1 MSSNTNDLV
10 FSHIKEI
17 AHKNSQKDNILIEPV
32 MRLMLIIKPKLVEEY
47 RCCSLK
53 PRRWEKNTNDQ
64 EWKSI
69 DETDVHSE
77 ITNLTKYV
85 QSIITRIYGRHIFRK
100 DASSAEIEQAQ
111 IIYHLHPVIAKPD
124 FIDKI
129 VTEFAEIVL
138 CEE

>member
-1 MSSNTNDLV
+1 MSSNTNDLI
-10 FSHIKEI
+10 FSHIKDI

-47 RCCSLK
+47 RCLSLK

-69 DETDVHSE
+69 EETDVRTV
-77 ITNLTKYV
+77 ITNLSKYI
-85 QSIITRIYGRHIFRK
+85 QSIITRIYGRYIFRK
-100 DASSAEIEQAQ
+100 DSSSAEIDQAQ
-111 IIYHLHPVIAKPD
+111 IIYHLHPVIVKSD
-124 FIDKI
+124 FINKL

-138 CEE
+138 YKE